1 MHMWFLIIPF
11 PSLIPVILVHRGIHD
26 QNTTCSCCRSSGSR
40 NFGSSCNCGTTDN
53 DTSTC
58 S

>member
-1 MHMWFLIIPF
+1 MHMWFIIIPF
-11 PSLIPVILVHRGIHD
+11 HSLIPVILVLRGIHD
-26 QNTTCSCCRSSGSR
+26 LNTSCSCCR